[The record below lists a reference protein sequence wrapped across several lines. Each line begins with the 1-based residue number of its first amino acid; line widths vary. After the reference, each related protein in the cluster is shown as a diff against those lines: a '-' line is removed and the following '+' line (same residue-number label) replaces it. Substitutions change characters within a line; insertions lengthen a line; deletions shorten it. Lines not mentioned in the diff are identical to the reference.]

1 MTCSGLDGLTGPN
14 MRKRGNGLMP
24 DNEFTER
31 FEKAGRVDEMFEIVK
46 DAVRVT
52 LNRER
57 AGLMLGLS
65 SLGIAPQGFVGGYHQ
80 MGSNAIILNSSVL
93 KRISR
98 ARPDMLKPYAFSV
111 LLHEYLHTL
120 GVLDEARTRMLTYKI
135 CSDIFGEEHPLTR
148 VSRDFDKVS
157 REIIGKEGPENPGN
171 FEVTFVEGFDSRE
184 TGYIG

>member
-1 MTCSGLDGLTGPN
+1 MKGETIP
-14 MRKRGNGLMP
+14 
-24 DNEFTER
+24 ER
-31 FEKAGRVDEMFEIVK
+31 FEKAEKVDEVFELVK
-46 DAVRVT
+46 DSVRLT

-65 SLGIAPQGFVGGYHQ
+65 DLGIAPQGFVGGFHQ

-98 ARPDMLKPYAFSV
+98 ARPEILKPYAFSV

-120 GVLDEARTRMLTYKI
+120 GVLDEARTRLLTFKI
-135 CSDIFGEEHPLTR
+135 CSEVFGESHPVTR
-148 VSRDFDKVS
+148 VSRDFN
-157 REIIGKEGPENPGN
+157 RLALEIIGREGPEQSGN
-171 FEVTFVEGFDSRE
+171 FDVTFVEGFDREE